1 MKIYLEILKVL
12 TKKELSGKCHL
23 LYKLSRRI

>member
-12 TKKELSGKCHL
+12 TKKEMSGKCHL
-23 LYKLSRRI
+23 LYKLIRKI